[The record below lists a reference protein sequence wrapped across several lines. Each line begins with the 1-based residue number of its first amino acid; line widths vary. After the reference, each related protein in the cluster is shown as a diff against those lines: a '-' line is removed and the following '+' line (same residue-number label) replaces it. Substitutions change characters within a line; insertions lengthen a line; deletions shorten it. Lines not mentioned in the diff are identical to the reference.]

1 MPPPRSI
8 VEKRKKQPTDGER
21 SRQSSDLMRNSA
33 ICRVMRPWDITVIDR
48 LRTLQERLMDRVYET
63 PKAEAG

>member
-1 MPPPRSI
+1 
-8 VEKRKKQPTDGER
+8 
-21 SRQSSDLMRNSA
+21 
-33 ICRVMRPWDITVIDR
+33 MRPWDITVIDR